1 MKAKLTY
8 TFKLVKN
15 QEKSGAW
22 LATAEVVGDSDA
34 YPDNFP
40 LVSAWTSV
48 APAKRWCAQLIGR
61 KSIRWVAD
69 EENKSFTAEV
79 EVKV

>member
-15 QEKSGAW
+15 Q
-22 LATAEVVGDSDA
+22 
-34 YPDNFP
+34 DNFP